1 MAEASGMRLEDYQK
15 PIWRCSQTILEL
27 HLDHDKTTVQAN
39 LHVES
44 DAANPQDL
52 VLDGEAL
59 TLVTVAVN
67 GEPLRADQYR
77 VDEHSLTIF
86 ALTSPAVVSTE
97 VHIAPRHNTALSGLY
112 SSGDNLCTQCESRG
126 FRRITYSV
134 DRPDVLS
141 VYQVT
146 LTANPD
152 HFPLLLANGDKITE
166 TTLEDG
172 RLQATFLDPAPKP
185 SYLFAIVAGD
195 FVSLTETYTA
205 TNGRE
210 HLLAIHLPKQYPLA
224 QAQVAMN
231 ALRQAMHWDEVT
243 YGCFYDLDAYHV
255 VAMPD
260 FNFGAMENK
269 GLNIFNTS
277 ALLADPAVAT
287 DASHLRVHTVVGHEY
302 FHNWTGNRVTVRDWF
317 QISLKE
323 GLTTYREM
331 CFAMATY
338 GPIAR
343 LDYIF
348 DLVERQFAED
358 SGPSAHELLPKCAH
372 SIENLYTA
380 TTYTKGA
387 EVLRMLEDL
396 LGHEKAVAAV
406 KAYLA
411 KFDGQAATIQDFL
424 AVVAETAG
432 MDMTGFLAWYHQ
444 KGTPKVRVSQVY
456 DAEKKTLAVTCQQQA
471 ARQDLQAAYKPLMMP
486 VCIKLWDHKGQAVA
500 VSHPDAVT
508 QADGGGVLR
517 LEKPEETFVFTG
529 IEAEPVVS
537 AFRGLSAPV
546 LVEQEM
552 SQQARSVLMC
562 HEEDLYTRY
571 HQAKTIWLEAYHNE
585 GVLDE
590 EVAAAID
597 TILAQALENPEAVDV
612 VLRLPD
618 VVYCQ
623 ETVGGY
629 DFDRLSAAHEATENT
644 IAKRWQAQWEQILA
658 AVNQELGGPY
668 VWTPE
673 KVALRQLRAHAIK
686 NLVRADGKFLDKA
699 EVLYRHADNITDQM
713 AALSAMV
720 QTSSPKTDVV
730 LQDFYEKA
738 KGHDLQLNRW
748 FWLQTGRSSQD
759 PLHQLQNILQ
769 HEACDWRRPN
779 RVMNTF
785 AGWLTQHS
793 SSVHCQSGKG
803 YQFLAEAII
812 KLDAMN
818 PSTASRLMKPLM
830 RWRCYDDSRQELLQK
845 ALQGIQ
851 AQAKSQ
857 NVQEKVMQ
865 ALGQEAS

>member
-15 PIWRCSQTILEL
+15 PIWRCSQTILDM
-27 HLDHDKTTVQAN
+27 HLDHDKTAVQAN

-44 DAANPQDL
+44 DAAGPQDL

-67 GEPLRADQYR
+67 GVSLTADQYR

-97 VHIAPRHNTALSGLY
+97 VHISPRQNTVLSGLY
-112 SSGDNLCTQCESRG
+112 SSGDNLCTQCESQG
-126 FRRITYSV
+126 FRRITYSL

-141 VYQVT
+141 VYQVC
-146 LTANPD
+146 LTADPKRY
-152 HFPLLLANGDKITE
+152 PLLLANGDKITE
-166 TTLEDG
+166 TMLEDG

-185 SYLFAIVAGD
+185 SYLFAVVAGD

-210 HLLAIHLPKQYPLA
+210 HLLAIHLPKQYPLT

-231 ALRQAMHWDEVT
+231 ALKQAMHWDEVT
-243 YGCFYDLDAYHV
+243 YGCFYDLDAFHV

-331 CFAMATY
+331 RFGMATY

-358 SGPSAHELLPKCAH
+358 SGPSAHELLPKSAH

-396 LGHEKAVAAV
+396 LGHDQAIAAV

-432 MDMTGFLAWYHQ
+432 MDMSGFLAWYHQ
-444 KGTPKVRVSQVY
+444 KGTPKVTVSQTY
-456 DAEKKTLAVTCQQQA
+456 DAEKKTLAITCRQQA
-471 ARQDLQAAYKPLMMP
+471 VRPDLQAGYKPLMMP

-500 VSHPDAVT
+500 VKHPDAVT
-508 QADGGGVLR
+508 QADGGLMLR
-517 LEKPEETFVFTG
+517 LEKPEETFVFAGMET
-529 IEAEPVVS
+529 EPVVS

-546 LVEQEM
+546 LVEQDM

-571 HQAKTIWLEAYHNE
+571 HQAKTIWLEAYHN
-585 GVLDE
+585 GGILGE

-618 VVYCQ
+618 VVYSQ

-629 DFDRLSAAHEATENT
+629 DFEALVQAHRALEHT
-644 IAKRWQAQWEQILA
+644 IATRWASQWQTIFT
-658 AVNQELGGPY
+658 AVNEKLPGVYQ
-668 VWTPE
+668 WTHRD
-673 KVALRQLRAHAIK
+673 AGLRRLRAIALK
-686 NLVRADGKFLDKA
+686 NLVRADAKNLDQA
-699 EVLYRHADNITDQM
+699 ESLYRHADNITDQM
-713 AALSAMV
+713 AALGAMV
-720 QTSSPKTDVV
+720 QCASPKTELV
-730 LQDFYEKA
+730 LNDFYHKA
-738 KGHDLQLNRW
+738 KEHDLQLDRW
-748 FWLQTGRSSQD
+748 FWLQAGRLSED
-759 PLHQLQNILQ
+759 PLAHLQTMLQ

-779 RVMNTF
+779 RIMTTF